1 MHIKVGNRRL
11 PVRLVIACL
20 LALASVSVGFNVTAQ
35 KQMPPG
41 CPTTKVICPDSV
53 HKGEKLKF
61 TAEVKGGDSQV
72 TPTYNWAVSA
82 GQIESGQGTA
92 TIEVSTKD
100 VDEDSTVTATV
111 DLGGYPRECPYGST
125 AASCTTIV
133 GKK

>member
-1 MHIKVGNRRL
+1 MNKKIGNRRL
-11 PVRLVIACL
+11 PGLLLVACFL
-20 LALASVSVGFNVTAQ
+20 VLVGVSAGFNASAQ

-41 CPTTKVICPDSV
+41 CPTTKVQCPDSV

-61 TAEVKGGDSQV
+61 TADVKGGDSQV

-82 GQIESGQGTA
+82 GQIESGQGTS
-92 TIEVSTKD
+92 TIEVSTKE

-111 DLGGYPRECPYGST
+111 DLGGYPRECPYGSS

-133 GKK
+133 AKK